1 MSASIPGGKR
11 MFSNTNKRSEI
22 SEWKALLNN
31 DKESTRKD
39 AVKKVIAAMTVGKDV
54 SSLFSDVIKCVQTN
68 NIEMKKLVYL
78 YIMNYAK
85 TKPELAILA
94 VNTFDKVS
102 CWSWLLNTFLFIMSF
117 C

>member
-1 MSASIPGGKR
+1 

-31 DKESTRKD
+31 DKEATRKE

-94 VNTFDKVS
+94 VNTFEKVCS
-102 CWSWLLNTFLFIMSF
+102 VNE
-117 C
+117 

>member
-1 MSASIPGGKR
+1 MATASTTAKR

-22 SEWKALLNN
+22 SEWKLLLNS
-31 DKESTRKD
+31 DKETTRKD

-68 NIEMKKLVYL
+68 NIEMKKLIYL

-94 VNTFDKVS
+94 VNTFEKVS
-102 CWSWLLNTFLFIMSF
+102 FPLFCILIM
-117 C
+117 